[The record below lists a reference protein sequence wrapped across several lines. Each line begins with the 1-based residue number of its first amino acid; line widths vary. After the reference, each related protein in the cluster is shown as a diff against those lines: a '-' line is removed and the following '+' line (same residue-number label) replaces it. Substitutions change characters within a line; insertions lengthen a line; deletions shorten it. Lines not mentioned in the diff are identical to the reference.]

1 MTAAGLSDDVAQRK
15 FAAHETFAPR
25 FGWLKKAYDATSAV
39 GDGLS
44 DAFLRPRATVDL
56 GVGKNMVHAI
66 RYWASAFKLTDE
78 LRPNEKT
85 RAYHARATEDARWLL
100 DTETG
105 ADPWLES
112 PGSLWLLHWWLLK
125 PRCLAPTWWVA
136 FNLLPG
142 ARFRVDDLIDLV
154 EQHIE
159 LAGWSPVMRS
169 SIVKDVDCLT
179 KMYAPRT
186 AQGNGAIEDLLDC
199 PFRDL
204 GLMEGVPDVPGAWR
218 IVDNP
223 RTPVPAEIVAYACV
237 DFMAHAGANRMQLAR
252 LAHEP
257 GSVGKAFRMA
267 EPTLNSRIA
276 EVEPYDPGIRLDQS
290 LAQVSLHL
298 TESPEV
304 VKARLLNQLY
314 RPDTAVERTTA
325 WGTREVAP

>member
-1 MTAAGLSDDVAQRK
+1 MTAAGLSDDVAQRR

-25 FGWLKKAYDATSAV
+25 FGWLKKAYDAVSDA

-44 DAFLRPRATVDL
+44 DAFLRQSATVDL
-56 GVGKNMVHAI
+56 GVGKNMVQAI

-78 LRPNEKT
+78 QRPDEKS
-85 RAYHARATEDARWLL
+85 RAHHARVTDDARWLL
-100 DTETG
+100 DTNTG
-105 ADPWLES
+105 ADPWLEN

-142 ARFRVDDLIDLV
+142 TRFRTDDLVDLV

-159 LAGWSPVMRS
+159 LADWSTVTRS
-169 SIVKDVDCLT
+169 SIAKDVDCLT

-186 AQGNGAIEDLLDC
+186 SLGSGAVEDLLDS

-204 GLMEGVPDVPGAWR
+204 GLMEAIPDVPRTWR

-223 RTPVPAEIVAYACV
+223 RTPVPPEIVAYACV
-237 DFMAHAGANRMQLAR
+237 DYMAQTGAKRMQLAR

-257 GSVGKAFRMA
+257 GSVGRAFRLA
-267 EPTLNSRIA
+267 EPTLHARIA
-276 EVEPYDPGIRLDQS
+276 EVEPYDLGIRLDQS

-298 TESPEV
+298 TGDSKAVKAEVLDRFYTPESSNPRTATQGAPEV
-304 VKARLLNQLY
+304 AR
-314 RPDTAVERTTA
+314 
-325 WGTREVAP
+325 